1 MEPLDPVDRDA
12 FTNPTLQRLWFFVY
26 LLPIFGMIPALWQL
40 SRRVSNRQTRHV
52 SRLALLIG
60 LIWLLGYGLL
70 NGAANV
76 SETQSLPHGLLLFL
90 NSLWGSTYFLVN
102 LGLMVR
108 LWRGRSL
115 KLPLLQRLMK
125 YLP

>member
-1 MEPLDPVDRDA
+1 MEPPNPVDRDA

-40 SRRVSNRQTRHV
+40 SRRGGDRQTRHI

-70 NGAANV
+70 NGAASV
-76 SETQSLPHGLLLFL
+76 SEVQSLPHGLLLLL
-90 NSLWGSTYFLVN
+90 NSFWGSAYF
-102 LGLMVR
+102 
-108 LWRGRSL
+108 W
-115 KLPLLQRLMK
+115 
-125 YLP
+125 